1 MTEVQVKPPKETGY
15 TKILRAQVRP
25 LRKALRAYYKNIAIG
40 MFEWKGFNETI
51 PIRYPERWLYEN
63 GCCVYCEPDGMDGVL
78 LPVALTNI
86 NKNLYGEPAE
96 WRAVGIGEYA
106 GKINSKTLDDTN
118 SVLIRNDQLYENSAN
133 YVNYMIEQMINVEL
147 TMRMNINANKM
158 PFMFRGNQNTAL
170 QNKNTF
176 IDIYECEPVIF
187 KEAFAKDEFEILNNQ
202 VPFIAPE
209 LSKIYDI
216 YGYRIL
222 SYLGVKS
229 IPIEKNERLLVDEIG
244 ANNEEKEYVRDARL
258 DQREIST
265 KQLKRVF
272 NLDVSVKYKEVKLDG
287 IYSMFGAQQT
297 GGEGANSSKGNERN

>member
-1 MTEVQVKPPKETGY
+1 MSGEY
-15 TKILRAQVRP
+15 TKILRAQVKP
-25 LRKALRAYYKNIAIG
+25 LRKALRAYYKNLAIG
-40 MFEWKGFNETI
+40 MFDWKGFNETI

-63 GCCVYCEPDGMDGVL
+63 GQCVYCEPDGMEGVL

-96 WRAVGIGEYA
+96 WRAVGIGEFA
-106 GKINSKTLDDTN
+106 SKINSKTLDSSN

-133 YVNYMIEQMINVEL
+133 YVNYMVEQMINVEM

-202 VPFIAPE
+202 VPFIADG
-209 LSKIYDI
+209 LSKIYDT
-216 YGYRIL
+216 YAFRIL
-222 SYLGVKS
+222 SYLGVNS
-229 IPIEKNERLLVDEIG
+229 IPVEKKERLLVDEVG
-244 ANNEEKEYVRDARL
+244 ANNEERSYIKDARL
-258 DQREIST
+258 EQRKIACDE
-265 KQLKRVF
+265 LKRVF
-272 NLDVSVKYKEVKLDG
+272 NLSVTVDYRKVETNEPNNV
-287 IYSMFGAQQT
+287 FGT
-297 GGEGANSSKGNERN
+297 RTFGGEGSNASEGDEGN

>member
-1 MTEVQVKPPKETGY
+1 MTDPSQKPTGY
-15 TKILRAQVRP
+15 TKILKAQVRP

-40 MFEWKGFNETI
+40 MFDWKGFNETI

-63 GCCVYCEPDGMDGVL
+63 GCCVYCEPDGMEGVL

-106 GKINSKTLDDTN
+106 YKINSKTLDDSN

-133 YVNYMIEQMINVEL
+133 YVNYMIEQMINTEL

-158 PFMFRGNQNTAL
+158 PFVFRTSQNTAL

-176 IDIYECEPVIF
+176 IDIYECEPVLF
-187 KEAFAKDEFEILNNQ
+187 KEAFAKDEFEILNNE

-209 LSKIYDI
+209 LAKIYDI

-244 ANNEEKEYVRDARL
+244 ANDEEKEYIRSARL
-258 DQREIST
+258 EQRKIACD
-265 KQLKRVF
+265 KINKLF
-272 NLDVSVKYKEVKLDG
+272 NLNVSVEYKEVERNAYDMSG
-287 IYSMFGAQQT
+287 TWQA
-297 GGEGANSSKGNERN
+297 GGENNKSPKGNEGS

>member
-1 MTEVQVKPPKETGY
+1 MSEQKVTGY
-15 TKILRAQVRP
+15 TKILKAQVKP

-63 GCCVYCEPDGMDGVL
+63 GCCVYCEPDGMEGVL

-86 NKNLYGEPAE
+86 NKNLYGEPAQ

-106 GKINSKTLDDTN
+106 SKINDRVLDDTN

-133 YVNYMIEQMINVEL
+133 YVNYVVEQMINAEL

-158 PFMFRGNQNTAL
+158 PFVFRTNQNTAL

-176 IDIYECEPVIF
+176 LDIYECEPVMF
-187 KEAFAKDEFEILNNQ
+187 KEEFAKEEFEILNNN
-202 VPFIAPE
+202 VPFIAPD
-209 LSKIYDI
+209 LAKIYDI
-216 YGYRIL
+216 YSYRIL

-229 IPIEKNERLLVDEIG
+229 IPVEKKERLLVDEIG
-244 ANNEEKEYVRDARL
+244 ANDEEKEYIRSARL
-258 DQREIST
+258 EQRKIACE
-265 KQLKRVF
+265 QMKRVF
-272 NLDVSVKYKEVKLDG
+272 NIDISVEYKEEQIDDRD
-287 IYSMFGAQQT
+287 MQGAWAL
-297 GGEGANSSKGNERN
+297 GGKGANTPERNERD